1 MNRAPKTA
9 GLILDSPGAARTGAE
24 TAPLA
29 PESKEA
35 YINREL
41 SWLHFTRRV
50 MALAED
56 SAVPLLERVKFAGI
70 TGMLYDE
77 FAMKR
82 IGGLRRRIERKN
94 TRLSPDGRMPR
105 EELQLC
111 REELKRQ
118 NKMLCRV
125 VEKEIRPA
133 LAEAGIALKN
143 YDQLNAD
150 ERAWL
155 EGYFRNSVQPI
166 LTPLAVDVGHPFP
179 FISNLGLSLA
189 VWLYR
194 PGESHPRFIR
204 IKVPP
209 NRPRWVPLPNGGFIP
224 LEQVIARHLNLLFPS
239 GIRWDSVLL
248 SRYPRRQGRPVGP
261 VAAGR
266 NGAGPRPRQHHR
278 HGQRRAHRSQIRR
291 HCPGRDQRRHAERTA
306 IMAGRKPHGQ
316 SRRHHTHAQSPGA
329 D

>member
-1 MNRAPKTA
+1 MDLAPKTA
-9 GLILDSPGAARTGAE
+9 GLILDSSGAARSDAE
-24 TAPLA
+24 TASLT

-56 SAVPLLERVKFAGI
+56 RTVPLLERVKFAGI
-70 TGMLYDE
+70 MGMLYDE

-118 NKMLCRV
+118 TKMLCRV

-150 ERAWL
+150 E
-155 EGYFRNSVQPI
+155 
-166 LTPLAVDVGHPFP
+166 LA
-179 FISNLGLSLA
+179 
-189 VWLYR
+189 
-194 PGESHPRFIR
+194 
-204 IKVPP
+204 
-209 NRPRWVPLPNGGFIP
+209 
-224 LEQVIARHLNLLFPS
+224 
-239 GIRWDSVLL
+239 
-248 SRYPRRQGRPVGP
+248 
-261 VAAGR
+261 
-266 NGAGPRPRQHHR
+266 
-278 HGQRRAHRSQIRR
+278 
-291 HCPGRDQRRHAERTA
+291 
-306 IMAGRKPHGQ
+306 
-316 SRRHHTHAQSPGA
+316 
-329 D
+329 

>member
-9 GLILDSPGAARTGAE
+9 GLILDSPGTARTRVE
-24 TAPLA
+24 TAPLT

-56 SAVPLLERVKFAGI
+56 GTVPLLERVKFAGI
-70 TGMLYDE
+70 MGMLYDE

-94 TRLSPDGRMPR
+94 TRLSPDGRTPR

-118 NKMLCRV
+118 TKILCRV

-155 EGYFRNSVQPI
+155 DAYFRNSVQPI

-189 VWLYR
+189 VAVSPRGGPSPIHSDQSAAQPAPLGAPAERRIRSPGTGHRPASELVVPQRHSLGFGTAFALPAAPRTIRGTGCRWAKRSWTSPLAASSAWLAPSSPPANSPASSGSRSAATCRKNSNHGWPKTSR
-194 PGESHPRFIR
+194 P
-204 IKVPP
+204 VPP
-209 NRPRWVPLPNGGFIP
+209 TSFPWTVPW
-224 LEQVIARHLNLLFPS
+224 R
-239 GIRWDSVLL
+239 
-248 SRYPRRQGRPVGP
+248 
-261 VAAGR
+261 
-266 NGAGPRPRQHHR
+266 
-278 HGQRRAHRSQIRR
+278 
-291 HCPGRDQRRHAERTA
+291 
-306 IMAGRKPHGQ
+306 
-316 SRRHHTHAQSPGA
+316 
-329 D
+329 

>member
-1 MNRAPKTA
+1 MNRAPKTT
-9 GLILDSPGAARTGAE
+9 GLILDSPAAARTGAE
-24 TAPLA
+24 TAPLT

-50 MALAED
+50 MALAGD
-56 SAVPLLERVKFAGI
+56 RTVPLLERVKFAGI
-70 TGMLYDE
+70 MGMLYDE

-118 NKMLCRV
+118 TKMLCRV

-150 ERAWL
+150 ERA
-155 EGYFRNSVQPI
+155 
-166 LTPLAVDVGHPFP
+166 
-179 FISNLGLSLA
+179 
-189 VWLYR
+189 
-194 PGESHPRFIR
+194 
-204 IKVPP
+204 
-209 NRPRWVPLPNGGFIP
+209 
-224 LEQVIARHLNLLFPS
+224 
-239 GIRWDSVLL
+239 
-248 SRYPRRQGRPVGP
+248 
-261 VAAGR
+261 
-266 NGAGPRPRQHHR
+266 
-278 HGQRRAHRSQIRR
+278 
-291 HCPGRDQRRHAERTA
+291 
-306 IMAGRKPHGQ
+306 
-316 SRRHHTHAQSPGA
+316 
-329 D
+329 